1 MSTADSFDDV
11 SCPICLDTLR
21 KPIRILSCGHN
32 LCHVCLV
39 EYSRAW
45 TTSLS
50 CPTCRTVIHM
60 DSNSVE
66 SFPRNWTVES
76 MIERL
81 SISNKEQLITSSTG
95 SVRFGDR
102 RNLSSQELIQLQ
114 SLVEQDMKEK
124 RFDDAIPILRRIV
137 RSVEG
142 HHKINHVINL
152 VRCLFKTDQ
161 MEEAKKFCKDLQST
175 LNSVNVSSAAK
186 DICKNYD
193 VELLQLA
200 EDFIEKDYK
209 SSILLLRCAFKII
222 VTLHSGEQKLDKLI
236 YTAFRMI
243 KVAEEMS
250 RQNNRNEFKSQF
262 GFMNEI
268 IDDMLRVTD
277 VDFKTKCQKLA
288 WCLKHKASCFKY
300 TSFYSQS
307 IEDNKQAILLM
318 KAAFGNDAKFYR
330 VVGQC
335 YNNLGAAYEDDK
347 QLMEAETSY
356 LQAKHVYEAVTDW
369 NDDKQSSIG
378 LTENN
383 LKRISDQYHNYDH
396 S

>member
-1 MSTADSFDDV
+1 MSTADSFDEV

-21 KPIRILSCGHN
+21 KPVRILSCGHN

-39 EYSRAW
+39 EYSRTS

-50 CPTCRTVIHM
+50 CPTCRKVIHV

-81 SISNKEQLITSSTG
+81 SISNKEQPTTSSTG
-95 SVRFGDR
+95 SVRFGGG

-124 RFDDAIPILRRIV
+124 RFDDAIHILRRIV

-142 HHKINHVINL
+142 YHKINHVINL
-152 VRCLFKTDQ
+152 VRCLFETDQ
-161 MEEAKKFCKDLQST
+161 IEEAKEFCKDLQST
-175 LNSVNVSSAAK
+175 LNSENFASATK
-186 DICKNYD
+186 NICKNCD
-193 VELLQLA
+193 VDLRQLA
-200 EDFIEKDYK
+200 EDFVEKDYK
-209 SSILLLRCAFKII
+209 TSIRLLKCAFKVIA
-222 VTLHSGEQKLDKLI
+222 TLHSGVEKLDKLQN
-236 YTAFRMI
+236 TAFRMT
-243 KVAEEMS
+243 KVAQEMS
-250 RQNNRNEFKSQF
+250 RQNNGNEFKSQF
-262 GFMNEI
+262 GFMDEI
-268 IDDMLRVTD
+268 TDDMLRVTD
-277 VDFKTKCQKLA
+277 VDLKPKCKKIA
-288 WCLKHKASCFKY
+288 RCLFNKALCFKC
-300 TSFYSQS
+300 TFFYSQS

-318 KAAFGNDAKFYR
+318 KAAFGDDAKFYR

-335 YNNLGAAYEDDK
+335 YNNLGAAYEADK
-347 QLMEAETSY
+347 QLMEAETAY

-369 NDDKQSSIG
+369 NDDDNKQSSIG
-378 LTENN
+378 LTDNN
-383 LKRISDQYHNYDH
+383 LKRVSDQYHN

>member
-1 MSTADSFDDV
+1 MSTGDSYNVV

-32 LCHVCLV
+32 FCHICLV
-39 EYSRAW
+39 EYSRTS

-50 CPTCRTVIHM
+50 CPTCRQVIHM

-66 SFPRNWTVES
+66 CFPRNWTVEN

-81 SISNKEQLITSSTG
+81 SISNQEQPTTSSAG
-95 SVRFGDR
+95 SARFGGG
-102 RNLSSQELIQLQ
+102 RNQKSQESIQLQ
-114 SLVEQDMKEK
+114 NLVEQDMKEK
-124 RFDDAIPILRRIV
+124 RFDDAIPILRRII

-142 HHKINHVINL
+142 YHKINHVINL
-152 VRCLFKTDQ
+152 VRCLFETNQIEK
-161 MEEAKKFCKDLQST
+161 AKEFCKDLQST
-175 LNSVNVSSAAK
+175 LNSANFTSAAK
-186 DICKNYD
+186 DICNNCD

-200 EDFIEKDYK
+200 EDFIGKDYK
-209 SSILLLRCAFKII
+209 SSIMLLRCAFKVIAK
-222 VTLHSGEQKLDKLI
+222 LHSGEQKLQKLEN
-236 YTAFRMI
+236 TAFRMT
-243 KVAEEMS
+243 KVAQEMS

-262 GFMNEI
+262 GFMDEI

-277 VDFKTKCQKLA
+277 VDFKTKCKKLA
-288 WCLKHKASCFKY
+288 WCLFRKALCFHK

-318 KAAFGNDAKFYR
+318 KAAFGDDAKFYH
-330 VVGQC
+330 VVGFC
-335 YNNLGAAYEDDK
+335 YNNLGATYKDDK
-347 QLMEAETSY
+347 QLMEAETAY
-356 LQAKHVYEAVTDW
+356 LQAKHVYETVTDW
-369 NDDKQSSIG
+369 NGDDDKQSSIN

-383 LKRISDQYHNYDH
+383 LRRISDQYHN